1 VVDVRSICLILLPFL
16 LAGCSSVYR
25 IPGPL
30 GSMGEGPTTAGMPIA
45 ARPAPA
51 RPGRSKATPGQA
63 VAEAACGFEGAR
75 SIVVHGVKFRFDCS
89 GLVEAAMASAGLNY
103 EGSSRDLFA
112 TARELGVL
120 HRRHRPD
127 VGDVAFFDDTYDKD
141 GDGRVNDP
149 LTHVAI
155 VTKVDGDGTIGMV
168 HLGSSKIMPL
178 TMNLRDPETHVD
190 AAGHML
196 NDYLRGKSS
205 KDTAR
210 VKHLAGELWVA
221 FASFWKVEQVASR

>member
-1 VVDVRSICLILLPFL
+1 MDVRSIYLILLPFL
-16 LAGCSSVYR
+16 LAGCTAVYR

-30 GSMGEGPTTAGMPIA
+30 GSVGEGPAPAGMPGT
-45 ARPAPA
+45 ARPTPA
-51 RPGRSKATPGQA
+51 RPTRATVTPGQA

-75 SIVVHGVKFRFDCS
+75 SIVVRGVKFRFDCS

-112 TARELGVL
+112 TARELSVL

-141 GDGRVNDP
+141 GDGRFNDP

-155 VTKVDGDGTIGMV
+155 VTDVDGDGTIRMV

-178 TMNLRDPETHVD
+178 TMNLHDPEAHLD
-190 AAGHML
+190 ASGQLL
-196 NDYLRGKSS
+196 NDYLRARSS
-205 KDTAR
+205 KDSPR